1 MTGTRIYS
9 LSILILL
16 FALFTMSSCTDPD
29 AEGLTVYT
37 GATVWTGT
45 GDQPMQNAA
54 VEVRNGV
61 IVDVYSLDTQNPPR
75 GANIVLA
82 NGKYI
87 IPGLINA
94 HGHLAVAKDA
104 VDTGPSA
111 STTDNVLAQ
120 LRLYA
125 RYGITYVVS
134 LGEEPIHAFLVRDTV
149 TPEEGKMARFKLA
162 GTVLD
167 PDSPGEVEDQ
177 IERLVQLNPD
187 WVKIRVDDNLGTS
200 DKMSPETYR
209 TVIESAHERDLPVAV
224 HIVTLDDAKN
234 VVEAG
239 ADLVAH
245 SVRNAPVDNE
255 LIDLMLENN
264 VCITPTL
271 TREVSTY
278 IYAERPPFFDDPFF
292 LKEVPEWVVERLQV
306 AEVQEFFIGPEADF
320 FRDALPL
327 AERNM
332 MELHNAGVK
341 IAMGT
346 DSGPPARFQGY
357 FEHLEMEMMEAAG
370 MSPVD
375 VLTSATRYAA
385 QCTGI
390 DGQAGTLEPGKFADF
405 LILSQN
411 PLESVRNLRSIEEVY
426 VGGVRVE
433 N

>member
-1 MTGTRIYS
+1 MKDPVYRS
-9 LSILILL
+9 LLVLTTL
-16 FALFTMSSCTDPD
+16 FVTLFFLSCTNPE

-45 GDQPMQNAA
+45 GEEPLQNAA
-54 VEVRNGV
+54 VEVRDGK
-61 IVDVYSLDTQNPPR
+61 IVEVYSLDEKKPPR
-75 GANIVLA
+75 GAAVVLA
-82 NGKYI
+82 DEKYI

-94 HGHLAVAKDA
+94 HGHLAVARDA

-111 STTDNVLAQ
+111 ASTDNVLYQ

-134 LGEEPIHAFLVRDTV
+134 LGDEPIHAFLVRDTV

-167 PDSPGEVEDQ
+167 PSTPEDVESQ
-177 IERLVQLNPD
+177 LEKLVQLNPD
-187 WVKIRVDDNLGTS
+187 WVKIRVDDELGTAE
-200 DKMSPETYR
+200 KMSPETYR
-209 TVIESAHERDLPVAV
+209 TVIESAHELDLPVAV
-224 HIVTLDDAKN
+224 HIVTLEDAKN

-306 AEVQEFFIGPEADF
+306 AEVQDFFKGPEADF

-332 MELHNAGVK
+332 MALHDAGVK

-357 FEHLEMEMMEAAG
+357 FEHMEMEMMEAAG
-370 MSPVD
+370 MSPEE

-390 DGQAGTLEPGKFADF
+390 IEEAGTLEPGKSADF
-405 LILSQN
+405 LILEQN
-411 PLESVRNLRSIEEVY
+411 PLESIRNLRSIEEVY
-426 VGGVRVE
+426 VGGIKVE
-433 N
+433 M